1 MPPYYPGVASWLQD
15 GGRAGG
21 DRAPGA
27 RGNALPSS
35 AYKDNPLPRSA
46 AYYNKRC
53 AEAPVYRHGLPGIK
67 TAMLATE
74 EMTLRELMHVGWV
87 QNLEGATEV
96 VQVGVVEGFVGEPWI
111 EVYYDPSLKVRKAA
125 VNLSLFL

>member
-1 MPPYYPGVASWLQD
+1 
-15 GGRAGG
+15 
-21 DRAPGA
+21 
-27 RGNALPSS
+27 
-35 AYKDNPLPRSA
+35 
-46 AYYNKRC
+46 
-53 AEAPVYRHGLPGIK
+53 
-67 TAMLATE
+67 MLATE